1 MEALL
6 LAAFFMVVLAGV
18 TAAGYFF
25 LIKPDTESTAI
36 VPIAM
41 AGAGESEPLSARD
54 MVANTLQSIGEAL
67 PSAHTGGNTLRRKLM
82 CAGFWT
88 PQAVSIFNGITYAT
102 AVLLA
107 LIAASIV
114 LIFRE
119 SPSDA
124 IVPAFCAAGFGY
136 LLPKRLLESRIT
148 ARARRVTSGLPTA
161 LDLLVL
167 SVEAGQALDQSLY
180 DASREIRKAFPD
192 LADELGQVSMSLRA
206 SATRSEV
213 FRDFADRNQD
223 QEIRKMANVLI
234 DSDRFGTSLGPTLRT
249 HARYLRIRRR
259 HGAQERARK
268 VGVKLVF
275 PIFFLI
281 FPSVLL
287 VTLGPAVLQIMTTL
301 RPMLEGR

>member
-1 MEALL
+1 MEALI
-6 LAAFFMVVLAGV
+6 LAAFFLIVLAGV

-25 LIKPDTESTAI
+25 LLKPEAESGELA
-36 VPIAM
+36 AAAA
-41 AGAGESEPLSARD
+41 AGAPSAEPLSAKD
-54 MVANTLQSIGEAL
+54 MVASTLQSIGEAM
-67 PSAHTGGNTLRRKLM
+67 PSAHKAGGGLRRKLM
-82 CAGFWT
+82 CAGYWS
-88 PQAVSIFNGITYAT
+88 PEAVSIFNGITYAT
-102 AVLLA
+102 ATVIA
-107 LIAASIV
+107 LITAAIV
-114 LIFRE
+114 VTF
-119 SPSDA
+119 SANPADA
-124 IVPAFCAAGFGY
+124 IVPALCAAGFGY
-136 LLPKRLLESRIT
+136 LLPKRFLESRIT
-148 ARARRVTSGLPTA
+148 ARARRVTAGLPTA

-180 DASREIRKAFPD
+180 DASREIRRAFPD
-192 LADELGQVSMSLRA
+192 LADELGQVSISLRA
-206 SATRSEV
+206 SATRAEV

-223 QEIRKMANVLI
+223 QEIRKLANLLI

-259 HGAQERARK
+259 QTAQESARK